1 MPRAP
6 HGGTEHA
13 PVCNRVSR
21 WCPVCV
27 DSVPRQRARASSWLS
42 PSSTLTLLLA
52 LGFGGLIPQASLAD
66 DGGLGVRIDTCTAD
80 FRSRVVRG
88 PFPIDVAVA
97 VAAGQTLLVLVE
109 ETGRDVV
116 LTRLDDGGATR
127 VDLPP
132 SGRAQ
137 QALVVGSESKPR
149 DSVLL
154 RIEPGSG
161 SARHEGLRLRHA
173 CVDGNRSSL
182 VEWFSLLEAAGRIVA
197 RLSEPGSDLS
207 EATRQLETIA
217 ARAASLPIDPLFA
230 DFRAQIGHTG
240 AFLHARGGRPAESRA
255 AYLAAAG
262 EWAVGGRPLGA
273 WIARH
278 RAAQQARRMG
288 RFDEALGE
296 LTALVDDAL
305 VAGEPALR
313 AVAENDRCLSLR
325 NLDRIDE
332 ALACFPRAVA
342 WQIEA
347 GDPGEAALSQA
358 NHAELLIGRGEL
370 EPAAVLLAEAR
381 TRAGDSGS
389 NRVRA
394 FVAMIDGLRARAQGQ
409 IGVAIASY
417 SEAIDHARKHG
428 DRAVEAAALVGLGS
442 SYLLGGDLARAREL
456 IGVAVERYRIGG
468 YSDALGRALVLLA
481 MVERRAGDPEA
492 ALRHAT
498 AALAERI
505 DAAASEA
512 RRPAHLV
519 AAESALDLGRP
530 EAALAHLE
538 LLVADQAELRSTLAF
553 RIAQAKVRHQ
563 MLIGADPGGELAAL
577 VGEAQRHGDPVAWLD
592 ALTLGASNH
601 DRHGRDAAALETW
614 GLALDLALG
623 IASSLELP
631 LHQAHFLA
639 GAEAALIGY
648 VAASLRAQGSGT
660 DAVEHRLRAVL
671 RWREAHRRASRR
683 LLAPA
688 PDAPTLA
695 LDAALLRYWID
706 LATGAATA
714 RGAPATGEG
723 PSLVELM
730 AKSESRWQATA
741 PGNVSSGGPPFE
753 FSQVQA
759 PTLAIFKLGSTMFLW
774 RVDERGVAEHRVD
787 AAAVAST
794 LDTIG
799 TLLAAPRPERRAAAE
814 AATSLAAVL
823 GLPALLDRPETGWH
837 LLLDGRL
844 AAVPPVMLVAATRL
858 ADRPGSE
865 SAWPS
870 VTVLRTLAAQPQA
883 ASTPCC
889 ADAGL
894 HLFADPVPS
903 AGASSGA
910 PLPWRR
916 LPGARREAAILDA
929 AWRPRPVERSIGASF
944 TAARVLD
951 ALAQPGAVV
960 HLATHGLIDRQDPA
974 RSGLWVASE
983 ASGEGYELLGWHR
996 LSSVDVAASLV
1007 VLSACDA
1014 GDGADFDA
1022 LGSLGIGEL
1031 LVDRGARAV
1040 IAPLRAIED
1049 RASIPFQSDLY
1060 AALARGAPPAKALAE
1075 AQSMA
1080 WARGDVASALA
1091 FVALL
1096 P

>member
-1 MPRAP
+1 MLRPP
-6 HGGTEHA
+6 
-13 PVCNRVSR
+13 
-21 WCPVCV
+21 
-27 DSVPRQRARASSWLS
+27 
-42 PSSTLTLLLA
+42 STLAFLLG
-52 LGFGGLIPQASLAD
+52 LGVAGLIPEASLAGTAD
-66 DGGLGVRIDTCTAD
+66 PVVRIDTCAED
-80 FRSRVVRG
+80 FGSRLVQG
-88 PFPIDVAVA
+88 PLPIDVSVA
-97 VAAGQTLLVLVE
+97 IAAGQTLLVLVE

-132 SGRAQ
+132 SGRAR
-137 QALVVGSESKPR
+137 QALVVAPEPKPR
-149 DSVLL
+149 DPVLL
-154 RIEPGSG
+154 RIELGSG
-161 SARHEGLRLRHA
+161 SAPHEGLRLRHA
-173 CVDGNRSSL
+173 CVDGNQSPV
-182 VEWFSLLEAAGRIVA
+182 VEWFSLLEAAGRVMA
-197 RLSEPGSDLS
+197 GLSTPGSDLS
-207 EATRQLETIA
+207 RATSELETISV
-217 ARAASLPIDPLFA
+217 RAASMPIDPRFA
-230 DFRAQIGHTG
+230 EFRAQISHTR
-240 AFLHARGGRPAESRA
+240 AFLSARGGQPAESRA

-262 EWAVGGRPLGA
+262 EWAAGGRPIEA

-296 LTALVDDAL
+296 LTALVDDTL
-305 VAGEPALR
+305 VAGAPALR
-313 AVAENDRCLSLR
+313 AVAQNDRCLTLR
-325 NLDRIDE
+325 NLDRIDD
-332 ALACFPRAVA
+332 ALACFPKAVA

-347 GDPGEAALSQA
+347 GDLGEAALSQA
-358 NHAELLIGRGEL
+358 NFAELLIGRGEL
-370 EPAAVLLAEAR
+370 EPAALLLAEAR
-381 TRAGDSGS
+381 TRAGGSAS
-389 NRVRA
+389 NRVKA

-409 IGVAIASY
+409 IGVAIARY
-417 SEAIDHARKHG
+417 SEAIEHARRHG
-428 DRAVEAAALVGLGS
+428 DPAVEAAALVGLGS

-505 DAAASEA
+505 DATASEA

-538 LLVADQAELRSTLAF
+538 LLVPEQAEPRSKLTF
-553 RIAQAKVRHQ
+553 RIAQAKVRHR
-563 MLIGADPGGELAAL
+563 MLIGADPSGELAAL
-577 VGEAQRHGDPVAWLD
+577 AAEAQRHGDPVAWLD
-592 ALTLGASNH
+592 ALTLGAANH
-601 DRHGRDAAALETW
+601 DRHQRDAAALETW

-639 GAEAALIGY
+639 GAEAALVGY
-648 VAASLRAQGSGT
+648 VGISLRAQGSGT
-660 DAVEHRLRAVL
+660 DAIEHRLRAVL
-671 RWREAHRRASRR
+671 RWREAHRRASRSGQ
-683 LLAPA
+683 APA
-688 PDAPTLA
+688 GDPSTAA

-706 LATGAATA
+706 QTTGATAA
-714 RGAPATGEG
+714 RGTVSTGAG
-723 PSLVELM
+723 PSLAELM
-730 AKSESRWQATA
+730 AGIEARSRATG
-741 PGNVSSGGPPFE
+741 PGAVTPSDPPVGFL
-753 FSQVQA
+753 QGQA
-759 PTLAIFKLGSTMFLW
+759 PTLAIFELGSTMFLW

-823 GLPALLDRPETGWH
+823 GLPALLDRPEVGWH

-858 ADRPGSE
+858 AERPGSE

-870 VTVLRTLAAQPQA
+870 VTVLRTLAAQPHA

-974 RSGLWVASE
+974 RSGLWVASTTTE
-983 ASGEGYELLGWHR
+983 EGYELLGWHR
-996 LSSVDVAASLV
+996 MSSVDVAASLV

-1060 AALARGAPPAKALAE
+1060 AALARGAPPARALAE

-1091 FVALL
+1091 FVALSRH
-1096 P
+1096 